1 MKSRTLTISWT
12 DKASKRWLQSA
23 STKINSIT
31 LTAYVRAVTWLNT
44 TKRGSKSSFWKNR
57 GVKIAT
63 QSCNQASQKT
73 LHVKKENQATE
84 RILSN
89 ILWKSNQTMIVPFIV
104 NHSGIKAIFKS
115 KTSNLI
121 ECLHFFIFFFTNLYF
136 TILTLNQIEKT
147 KIAMFLKHMRKI
159 S

>member
-1 MKSRTLTISWT
+1 MWTKPNFRYLCSQKLWTTLNWEATSSFWELCRNCHKASTLASCCKVKSRTLTITWT

-63 QSCNQASQKT
+63 QSCNQANQKT
-73 LHVKKENQATE
+73 LNLKKENQATE
-84 RILSN
+84 RIQSDV
-89 ILWKSNQTMIVPFIV
+89 LWKSN
-104 NHSGIKAIFKS
+104 
-115 KTSNLI
+115 
-121 ECLHFFIFFFTNLYF
+121 
-136 TILTLNQIEKT
+136 
-147 KIAMFLKHMRKI
+147 
-159 S
+159 